1 MLRDRIDIN
10 GADYTT
16 YFSTSVGILDSQNPI
31 NFLPNYYFYAIPTA
45 NILRNPALE
54 QTTGWG
60 SGTFN
65 PLE

>member
-1 MLRDRIDIN
+1 VD
-10 GADYTT
+10 
-16 YFSTSVGILDSQNPI
+16 VLDTQNSI
-31 NFLPNYYFYAIPTA
+31 NFLSNYYFYAIPTA

-54 QTTGWG
+54 QTAGWG